1 MKKILIAA
9 VSVLLLIWAIW
20 IVIPVTLIEDII
32 ADSVT
37 GRKITLEKTGL
48 RKGFFYNL
56 RAEKI
61 LVKSGSGEVLS
72 FTEIASRINPFRLML
87 LQVKITVDGNIGG
100 GSISGDMH
108 FARNSL
114 NVTLE
119 AENASVNE
127 IPFFER
133 AGIKGDGAFSGRFI
147 LINDDGRIEFNADSV
162 TFEPAVFSGIQ
173 IPMNLFSRVSGAISI
188 KENII
193 QVVSVSFEGKDIFA
207 RLKGVIKDSFM
218 DLTMEVMPGRSYME
232 NPLLLAGIER
242 YRVSPGYYAVP
253 LRGSLNF

>member
-1 MKKILIAA
+1 VKKILIAA
-9 VSVLLLIWAIW
+9 VSILLLIWAIW

-37 GRKITLEKTGL
+37 GRKITLETTGL

-72 FTEIASRINPFRLML
+72 FTETGSRINPFRLML
-87 LQVKITVDGNIGG
+87 LQVKIAVDGNIGG

-114 NVTLE
+114 NMKLE
-119 AENASVNE
+119 AENASVKE

-133 AGIKGDGAFSGRFI
+133 AGIKGEGAFFGRFI
-147 LINDDGRIEFNADSV
+147 LINDDGRIEFNAESV
-162 TFEPAVFSGIQ
+162 KFEPAFFSGIQ
-173 IPMNLFSRVSGAISI
+173 VPMNLFSKVSGAISI

-218 DLTMEVMPGRSYME
+218 DLTMEVMPGKSYME

-242 YRVSPGYYAVP
+242 YRISPGYYTVP